1 MHICMLLVLF
11 YSYGVREACKPS
23 TDMRTE
29 GILCTEN

>member
-11 YSYGVREACKPS
+11 YSYGVRKACKPS

-29 GILCTEN
+29 GILCTVN